1 MRDVH
6 FEKSNSE
13 HNETRSTK
21 KCTKKEVRIWW
32 AEVLKIMRN

>member
-21 KCTKKEVRIWW
+21 KCKKKKCGFGG
-32 AEVLKIMRN
+32 LKY